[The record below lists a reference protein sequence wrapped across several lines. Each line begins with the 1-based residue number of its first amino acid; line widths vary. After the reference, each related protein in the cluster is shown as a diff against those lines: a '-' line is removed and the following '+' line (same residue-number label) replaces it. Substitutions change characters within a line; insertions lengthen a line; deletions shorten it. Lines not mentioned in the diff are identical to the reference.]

1 MIHNMTGASVTAL
14 ATGGSLDGL
23 RTALLGEKL
32 GSVKATIN
40 KHFLGY
46 TVTAT
51 LRDNGWSR
59 ALAASAVPTFAEA
72 ENIARAFAARH
83 GVSPAMVEVVSMC
96 PYSHGRPA
104 TVVSIGA

>member
-1 MIHNMTGASVTAL
+1 VTAL

-23 RTALLGEKL
+23 RTALLGEL
-32 GSVKATIN
+32 IRSVKATISN
-40 KHFLGY
+40 DFFGF

-72 ENIARAFAARH
+72 ESIARAFAARH
-83 GVSPAMVEVVSMC
+83 GVSPSQIEVVSKC
-96 PYSHGRPA
+96 LFTDR
-104 TVVSIGA
+104 